1 MRTHVHSTCTH
12 TGTRTLKLT
21 LKHTYTHVHTHMHT
35 HMHTHTHVCVQGVAR
50 RLAGA
55 QTSRAR
61 YPARIIPALL
71 PQPAE
76 PGGEWLTSSFVFC
89 RSCGSPF
96 ALCFVAPVAH
106 HLFCVFSLLWLTI
119 CSVFCCSCGSPFV
132 LCFVA
137 PVVHHVFVFFS
148 LLWLTICSVFCR
160 SCGSPFLLCFS
171 LLWRTICF
179 VFCRYCGSP
188 SVLCPVCFAAPGF
201 DTCHTNDSAVKCRHI
216 VICTYLLLSDIF
228 ILWPL

>member
-119 CSVFCCSCGSPFV
+119 CSVFCCSCGSPF
-132 LCFVA
+132 
-137 PVVHHVFVFFS
+137 
-148 LLWLTICSVFCR
+148 
-160 SCGSPFLLCFS
+160 LLCFS

-179 VFCRYCGSP
+179 VFCRSCGSP

-201 DTCHTNDSAVKCRHI
+201 DTCHTNDSAVKC
-216 VICTYLLLSDIF
+216 
-228 ILWPL
+228 

>member
-106 HLFCVFSLLWLTI
+106 HFFCVFR
-119 CSVFCCSCGSPFV
+119 SCGAPSV
-132 LCFVA
+132 LFFVA
-137 PVVHHVFVFFS
+137 PVAHHLFCVLCVS
-148 LLWLTICSVFCR
+148 LLLVLTHVTLMIQQSSVDTLLYVRIC
-160 SCGSPFLLCFS
+160 
-171 LLWRTICF
+171 
-179 VFCRYCGSP
+179 Y
-188 SVLCPVCFAAPGF
+188 
-201 DTCHTNDSAVKCRHI
+201 
-216 VICTYLLLSDIF
+216 
-228 ILWPL
+228 

>member
-96 ALCFVAPVAH
+96 
-106 HLFCVFSLLWLTI
+106 
-119 CSVFCCSCGSPFV
+119 
-132 LCFVA
+132 
-137 PVVHHVFVFFS
+137 
-148 LLWLTICSVFCR
+148 
-160 SCGSPFLLCFS
+160 LLCFS

-179 VFCRYCGSP
+179 VFCRSCGSP

-201 DTCHTNDSAVKCRHI
+201 DTCHTNDSAVKC
-216 VICTYLLLSDIF
+216 
-228 ILWPL
+228 